1 MGAGAETHHTNS
13 LLARLIRS
21 GARRQGAH
29 YKSGRQ
35 HWPSSSPIV
44 IDKCMLNEV
53 GIRVAHVNKGAPN
66 FAARPGGKRADHEH
80 GPKTEFC

>member
-1 MGAGAETHHTNS
+1 
-13 LLARLIRS
+13 
-21 GARRQGAH
+21 
-29 YKSGRQ
+29 
-35 HWPSSSPIV
+35 
-44 IDKCMLNEV
+44 MLNEV